1 MTIIAQRLEPVA
13 IGKKQHFKNLTMFPL
28 VDENYHEARYLLL
41 EEALKSGYARVTE
54 VSEGGSVPELKF
66 VNDADRPVL
75 LLDGEELVG
84 AKQNRIINLTILAP
98 AKTTIVIPVSCVEQ
112 GRWRA
117 DSANFSA
124 AKRTHYATGRSRKSN
139 RVTESMNRSGSRRT
153 DQGEIW
159 EDIEAKFCRMKA
171 SSPTGAAAAIYEQ
184 NRESLENYLQAFAS
198 IDNQTGALF
207 AINGKAIG
215 LDLFDSPKP
224 LKTMLSSLVQSYALD
239 AIDNLEEKST
249 ADKVAE
255 NKVAEKLLHKCAT
268 AVANRFPAVGEGHDL
283 RLQGNG
289 ITGGALAV
297 GERII
302 HLCAFRLA
310 KEEQNNNHRRG
321 SRMARASVRRR
332 SREE

>member
-13 IGKKQHFKNLTMFPL
+13 IGEAQHFKNLTMFPL
-28 VDENYHEARYLLL
+28 VDENPHEARYLLL
-41 EEALKSGYARVTE
+41 EEALESGHTRVTE

-66 VNDADRPVL
+66 VNDGDRPVL
-75 LLDGEELVG
+75 LLDGEELIG
-84 AKQNRIINLTILAP
+84 AKQNRIINLTILVP

-124 AKRTHYATGRSRKSN
+124 ARRTHYATGRSRKAN
-139 RVTESMNRSGSRRT
+139 RVTESMNLSGSRRT

-171 SSPTGAAAAIYEQ
+171 SSPTGAAAAMYEQ

-239 AIDNLEEKST
+239 AIDNLEEKS
-249 ADKVAE
+249 AAGRVAE

-268 AVANRFPAVGEGHDL
+268 AVANRFPAVGEGHDI
-283 RLQGNG
+283 RLQGSG

-302 HLCAFRLA
+302 HLCAFRLVES
-310 KEEQNNNHRRG
+310 KQENHHRG
-321 SRMARASVRRR
+321 SRMVRASVRRR
-332 SREE
+332 YREE